1 LITMSPFTEPAD
13 VDTTDRANPHERSTV
28 HPRPRSGSVNSTV
41 PSLDGRPVVVASSTE
56 ALLCQR
62 EVLPADH
69 PDRAKLRAR
78 AIEMNMPLARRL
90 ARRYAGR
97 GEPLDDLS
105 QVAALALIKAVDRF
119 DPHRQIPFAGFA
131 VPSIVGVLKRHFR
144 DTAWAMRVP
153 RPIQDLARRVPEAT
167 ERLTQQRHR
176 TPTTADLAAELHT
189 TVDDV
194 LTATGARQN
203 YNLMSLNRPH
213 DDNGIDFVGTL
224 GDIDQ
229 RYAGVDDHLSLQ
241 PHLARL
247 PPRERRIIILR
258 FYDQMNQTQIAAEI
272 GVSQMHVSRLLR
284 RSLARLRTAMR
295 S

>member
-1 LITMSPFTEPAD
+1 
-13 VDTTDRANPHERSTV
+13 
-28 HPRPRSGSVNSTV
+28 
-41 PSLDGRPVVVASSTE
+41 VVASSTE
-56 ALLCQR
+56 DLQCQR

-105 QVAALALIKAVDRF
+105 QVAALALIKAVDRY

-153 RPIQDLARRVPEAT
+153 RPIQDLASRMPAAT
-167 ERLTQQRHR
+167 ERLTQQRGR
-176 TPTTADLAAELHT
+176 IPTTADLAAELHT
-189 TVDDV
+189 TVDVV
-194 LTATGARQN
+194 LAAIGARQN
-203 YNLMSLNRPH
+203 YNLMSLNGTH
-213 DDNGIDFVGTL
+213 DDNGIDVVRMI
-224 GDIDQ
+224 GDTDP
-229 RYAGVDDHLSLQ
+229 RYAGVDDRLALQ
-241 PHLARL
+241 PHFARL
-247 PPRERRIIILR
+247 PLRERRILILR

>member
-1 LITMSPFTEPAD
+1 MVLFAEPAA
-13 VDTTDRANPHERSTV
+13 VDTADRAKPLARSTV

-41 PSLDGRPVVVASSTE
+41 PPLNGRPVVVASSTE
-56 ALLCQR
+56 DLLCQR

-69 PDRAKLRAR
+69 PDRARLRAR

-105 QVAALALIKAVDRF
+105 QVAALALIKAVDRY
-119 DPHRQIPFAGFA
+119 DPRRQIPFAGFA

-153 RPIQDLARRVPEAT
+153 RPIQELARQVPSAT
-167 ERLTQQRHR
+167 ERLTHQRGR
-176 TPTTADLAAELHT
+176 TPTTADLAIELHT

-194 LTATGARQN
+194 LAAIDARQN
-203 YNLMSLNRPH
+203 YNLMSLNRPY
-213 DDNGIDFVGTL
+213 DDNGIDVIGTI
-224 GDIDQ
+224 GDVDP
-229 RYAGVDDHLSLQ
+229 RYAGVDEHLSLQ
-241 PHLARL
+241 PHFARL
-247 PPRERRIIILR
+247 PQRERRILILR

-284 RSLARLRTAMR
+284 RSLARLRTSMR